1 MSKQPIWGGRREGAG
16 RPRVSG
22 PTFYHGETLIME
34 REEIGGEISKPQW
47 VRVIG
52 VGENELELQPDGTNE
67 IIVIRRELPDDEEE

>member
-1 MSKQPIWGGRREGAG
+1 MSNQSTWGGRRKGAG
-16 RPRVSG
+16 RPRVSS
-22 PTFYHGETLIME
+22 PTFYHGKILVRD
-34 REEIGGEISKPQW
+34 REEIGGEIHKPQL